1 MSTPAPHP
9 ITRPTARALSA
20 VASGG
25 GALLAAGVRVV
36 AAARPSAKPLHPRGR
51 LRHATLVRHGA
62 RTTGAPRTA
71 VAWLDE
77 PGSDDAWV
85 RTSRAVGLPAP
96 APDVHGLALRLHLDD
111 GPADV
116 LLASTGRG
124 RLTRWLLTAGV
135 DPWARPQTSLV
146 PYRSPVGPLVLGA
159 RRIGGPDDAPVVE
172 LSWAQGTG
180 PWHAFAEL
188 RITGRDVTGADG
200 DAHRG
205 HAADAP
211 PDVSFDPVLRV
222 VPGLGHYRAV
232 TRLREPAYRTAR
244 AQRDD

>member
-1 MSTPAPHP
+1 MRLA
-9 ITRPTARALSA
+9 SA
-20 VASGG
+20 AASGG

-36 AAARPSAKPLHPRGR
+36 AAARPAAKPLHPRGR
-51 LRHATLVRHGA
+51 LRHGTLVRRGA
-62 RTTGAPRTA
+62 EATGAPRTG

-77 PGSDDAWV
+77 PGTDAAWV

-135 DPWARPQTSLV
+135 DPWSRPQTSLL
-146 PYRSPVGPLVLGA
+146 PYRSPVGPLLLGA
-159 RRIGGPDDAPVVE
+159 RRVDAPEDGAPEEPVVE
-172 LSWAQGTG
+172 LSWARGSG
-180 PWHAFAEL
+180 PWHPFAEL
-188 RITGRDVTGADG
+188 CVSGREVTDADG

-205 HAADAP
+205 HPRHAP

-222 VPGLGHYRAV
+222 LPGLAHYRVVA
-232 TRLREPAYRTAR
+232 RLREPAYRTAR